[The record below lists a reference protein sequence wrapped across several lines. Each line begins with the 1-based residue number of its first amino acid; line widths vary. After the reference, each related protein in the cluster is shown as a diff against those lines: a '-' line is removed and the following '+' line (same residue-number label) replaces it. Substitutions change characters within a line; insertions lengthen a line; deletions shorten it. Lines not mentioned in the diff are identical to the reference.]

1 MDGEPGPVSGAA
13 GQGLRAPVRP
23 RTDVIGRIEKLV
35 AGVGIDIIEVD
46 RIRRAIGRWGQRFL
60 ERVYTSGEIGY
71 CQAQARP
78 EISFAARFAAKEAAM
93 KALGR
98 GPKGGVRWKSL
109 EVVNR
114 PSGAPVIRPGPRL
127 QQLLGKRV
135 LLISLTHTH
144 RQAMA
149 TALLID
155 KADEDWSEDCFPAD
169 R

>member
-1 MDGEPGPVSGAA
+1 MMFRLGMTFRPSAA
-13 GQGLRAPVRP
+13 GGQVSSGGV
-23 RTDVIGRIEKLV
+23 KQLV

-46 RIRRAIGRWGQRFL
+46 RIRRAIDRWGQRFL
-60 ERVYTSGEIGY
+60 ERVYTPGEIRY
-71 CQAQARP
+71 CQARARP

-114 PSGAPVIRPGPRL
+114 PSGAPVIRPGRQL
-127 QQLLGKRV
+127 QQLLGKRS

-155 KADEDWSEDCFPAD
+155 SVAEV
-169 R
+169 